1 MIPLIAALADARRA
15 VGLRQQDVAAAIG
28 LAVKS
33 GPSMVCNWERGRSA
47 PRVGHTCAY
56 AELLGRRVVAVR
68 DGQLVGELDEL
79 MPRLRALLDDAG
91 LSVRQV
97 ADGLFVTP
105 ASITSIIRL
114 AGPGTHLPTAISVL
128 GAIRCTLDL
137 SEADHG

>member
-1 MIPLIAALADARRA
+1 VIPLITALTNARKAA
-15 VGLRQQDVAAAIG
+15 GLRQQDVAAAIG
-28 LAVKS
+28 LAASS
-33 GPSMVCNWERGRSA
+33 GPSMVCQWERGRSA

-56 AELLGRRVVAVR
+56 AALLGRRVVAVR
-68 DGQLVGELDEL
+68 DGQLVGELGAL
-79 MPRLRALLDDAG
+79 MPRLRDLLDDAG

-128 GAIRCTLDL
+128 GAIRCTLELGEVSCD
-137 SEADHG
+137 